1 MSDKAYK
8 LPVINLGDLMDH
20 SMVIK
25 VNNIVLYN

>member
-8 LPVINLGDLMDH
+8 LPVIKLGDLMDH